1 MANTYDT
8 QPVYI
13 ETDMGSTGFREESG
27 ALKNQQGLFV
37 NNIIV
42 TVPTGNT
49 VAAGTIAITDPTG
62 TSPNTLLQI
71 PITTTTVFP
80 IIIPFTVGMQ
90 WKDFAVNGQATTKT
104 ALQIWYR

>member
-8 QPVYI
+8 QPI
-13 ETDMGSTGFREESG
+13 FIDTDMGSTGFREEAG
-27 ALKNQQGLFV
+27 ALANQQGLFV
-37 NNIIV
+37 NNIII
-42 TVPTGNT
+42 TQNGM
-49 VAAGTIAITDPTG
+49 VADGTIVITDPTG

-71 PITTTTVFP
+71 PITTSTVFP